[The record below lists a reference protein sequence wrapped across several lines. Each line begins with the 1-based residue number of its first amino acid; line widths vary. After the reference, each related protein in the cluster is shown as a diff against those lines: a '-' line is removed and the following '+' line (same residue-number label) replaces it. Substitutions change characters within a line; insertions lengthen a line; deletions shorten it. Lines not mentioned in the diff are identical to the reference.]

1 VHVRGIV
8 ITCDVLIQSERV
20 NTILKY
26 REYRATSMVTEP
38 AKAEGNFGS
47 YLLRN
52 TVFLDM
58 SGLFFFARTS
68 WFGIL
73 K

>member
-1 VHVRGIV
+1 LFNCHKRNIVHVRGIV

-38 AKAEGNFGS
+38 QE
-47 YLLRN
+47 
-52 TVFLDM
+52 
-58 SGLFFFARTS
+58 ARG
-68 WFGIL
+68 FP
-73 K
+73 